1 MEACQ
6 LKGSERM
13 RPVISVIVPIYNQ
26 EKYVGDCLQSM
37 FSQADGQI
45 EFILINDGSTDKSA
59 EICRAYMEKFPVN
72 ARLINQPNRG
82 LIRTREIG
90 VRDAKG
96 EYILFVDSDDELL
109 ENTFSTLLDAI
120 HEKRP
125 DVILFN
131 HTSDPVT
138 KSARFQYPFES
149 GSWFTGDGK
158 YPLYQL
164 LCCTDKLNNIW
175 AKCVRSEL
183 YADPNVYDDIDGIS
197 NGEDLYQSLVLI
209 DIAETVYFI
218 DKVLYHYRVG
228 NTTMSRSYNPKHFF
242 SEKKVCP
249 RRIKYA
255 QKWSKNGD
263 ELVSGAKIW
272 ICKILRD
279 VSRKAF
285 LCDKPWPYIRQE
297 MQNLRNDAFYREYY
311 YKTNPDPNPR
321 DLVLKSPLWIM
332 RILKA
337 VYSLK
342 ARLRG

>member
-1 MEACQ
+1 
-6 LKGSERM
+6 M

-37 FSQADGQI
+37 FPQANEEI
-45 EFILINDGSTDKSA
+45 EFILISDGSTDKSA
-59 EICRAYMEKFPVN
+59 DICRAYMEKFPVN
-72 ARLINQPNRG
+72 ARLIDQPNHG

-90 VRDAKG
+90 VRDARG

-109 ENTFSTLLDAI
+109 ETAFSTLLDAI

-125 DVILFN
+125 DMILFN

-138 KSARFQYPFES
+138 KAPRFQYPFES
-149 GSWFTGDGK
+149 GTWFTGDGK

-164 LCCTDKLNNIW
+164 LCGTDKLNNIW
-175 AKCVRSEL
+175 AKCVKSEL
-183 YADPNVYDDIDGIS
+183 FADQDVYADIDGIS

-228 NTTMSRSYNPKHFF
+228 NTTMSRSYNPKHFL

-255 QKWSKNGD
+255 KKWSKNGD
-263 ELVSGAKIW
+263 ELVPGAKIW

-285 LCDKPWPYIRQE
+285 LCDKPWSYIKKEFQT
-297 MQNLRNDAFYREYY
+297 LRNDEFYREYY
-311 YKTNPDPNPR
+311 YRSHIDPNKR
-321 DLVLKSPLWIM
+321 DLVLKSPLFVM
-332 RILKA
+332 RVLKA

-342 ARLRG
+342 ARRGG